1 MLLLSVDLS
10 VILCLVCQGFSHVV
24 ARMDNQEK
32 CEDRTDMLSIPMAK
46 PAQNRSRARMTD
58 ELRRKILFTI
68 ALVLAYRVG
77 SYIPVPG
84 LPFGDLMGRF
94 SSDANVFSAVSALN
108 MFSGGALSRM
118 SLFALGTM
126 PYITAQIIVQML
138 GTVIPAIEKAQK
150 DGDVGRRQVNAWT
163 RYLTVAISFV
173 NAVAYVFLISGWGVN
188 YEAGAIP
195 APISCFMIVAT
206 MVVGALIVM
215 WLGELITTHGVGNG
229 MSLLIGINILSGI
242 PSALISSWNGG
253 EGAWVVAAVLLVT
266 CATIPLIVLV
276 ERGQRR
282 VPITYSKQIRGN
294 AVMGGGSTYLPIKVN
309 MAGVIPIIFAS
320 TLLALP
326 SQAAVFFPNV
336 AWVQHVSYLLSNGWV
351 SWVASAILI
360 VFFSYFYTTIVFDAD
375 ETAENIKRQGGF
387 VPGFRPGKTTAN
399 YLRNIVNNITLPG
412 AVFMAALSVIP
423 SIAYSLCGAS
433 LVNTF
438 GGTSTLIMVGVVLDT
453 AAAIESQMLDYDGFF
468 S

>member
-1 MLLLSVDLS
+1 
-10 VILCLVCQGFSHVV
+10 
-24 ARMDNQEK
+24 
-32 CEDRTDMLSIPMAK
+32 MLSIPMAR

-58 ELRRKILFTI
+58 ELRHKILFTI
-68 ALVLAYRVG
+68 ALVLLYRVG

-84 LPFGDLMGRF
+84 LPFADLLERY
-94 SSDANVFSAVSALN
+94 STSDAALSAVSALN

-138 GTVIPAIEKAQK
+138 GTVIPAIGRAQR
-150 DGDVGRRQVNAWT
+150 DGDVGRRQVTAWT
-163 RYLTVAISFV
+163 RYLTVAISSV

-188 YEAGAIP
+188 YEASVIP
-195 APISCFMIVAT
+195 APISWLMVVVT
-206 MVVGALIVM
+206 MVAGALIVM
-215 WLGELITTHGVGNG
+215 WMGELITTHGVGNG
-229 MSLLIGINILSGI
+229 MSLLIAVNILSGV
-242 PSALISSWNGG
+242 PSSLISSWSGG
-253 EGAWVVAAVLLVT
+253 DGAWVVAAVLLVT

-282 VPITYSKQIRGN
+282 VPITYSKQVRGN
-294 AVMGGGSTYLPIKVN
+294 AVMGGGRTYLPLKVN

-326 SQAAVFFPNV
+326 AQAAVFFPNV
-336 AWVQHVSYLLSNGWV
+336 AWVQHASYLLSSGWV
-351 SWVASAILI
+351 SWVASAVLI
-360 VFFSYFYTTIVFDAD
+360 IFFSYFYTSVVFDAD

-387 VPGFRPGKTTAN
+387 VPGFRPGAATAN
-399 YLRNIVNNITLPG
+399 YLREIVNNITLPG

-423 SIAYSLCGAS
+423 SIAYSMCGAS

-468 S
+468 G